1 MKPKPRILE
10 SPIQSTLRALPN
22 LLAVRCLLLLLLI
35 LLWHAVSAQRL
46 IQTIKGQVVERDTR
60 YPLVGATVR
69 LLADSS
75 HVTGA
80 TTDADGLFRIESV
93 PVGRHRLKVSFI
105 GYEDAMVEDIIL
117 TSAKESYVDITLKQ
131 SMQALEEVTFTGGPS
146 IDAANEMATVSAR
159 SFSVE
164 ETERYAGSRGDP
176 ARMASNFAGVQG
188 ADDSRNDIVVRGN
201 SPQGVLWRMEGI
213 NLPNPNHFN
222 IPGTAGGPVSMIN
235 NKTLANSDF
244 YTGAFPAEFGN
255 TVAAVFDLRL
265 RNGNR
270 DNHEWS
276 GQFGFLGT
284 EIFGEGPISRKSRS
298 SYLVSYRYSTLAL
311 FSKLNID
318 IGTEAIPQY
327 QDGAFKLNFPTK
339 GNGAFSVF
347 GIAGKSNIDI
357 LISDQK
363 EPDRNIYGENDRDQY
378 FRSSASLIGVQFQKP
393 VSESIYFSS
402 TLAASVEES
411 GAHHELVYRHLSN
424 NLYVTDSLTSILDYR
439 FRQSKLSSATNYIRR
454 FGRAGL
460 LNMGLNAD
468 VYFFDFADSART
480 INETKADYYQWTT
493 RLNSQESAALIQPFI
508 QWKYSITPRAKLVAG
523 LHGQYFSLTNSFVIA
538 EPRLGLTWDMD
549 DRQTLSVGA
558 GLHSQIQPSY
568 IYFAGLQNNPSASKP
583 KPHNHDID
591 FTRSIHAVA
600 GYRRSLTDL
609 TQLKAE
615 VYYQY
620 LFDVPV
626 ENKPSSFSMVNSGA
640 TFSRLFPDTLVNEGV
655 GKNYG
660 FEVTLERS
668 FGRGYLFLLT
678 GALYE
683 ARYQGS
689 DGIWRDTEFNGN
701 YIFNTLFTKEWAVR
715 QNNVL
720 SIAAKMTMAGG
731 RRYGPVDEQQSEA
744 QKDVV
749 YVDAQRNSRKFDPY
763 FRADFRI
770 NYKINTRKTTHEI
783 ALDLVNVFNVKN
795 ILKLTYAPDHSDPAG
810 TSVREEYQLGFLPL
824 FYYRI
829 DF

>member
-1 MKPKPRILE
+1 MLVTF
-10 SPIQSTLRALPN
+10 SS
-22 LLAVRCLLLLLLI
+22 
-35 LLWHAVSAQRL
+35 LLWYPALAQQL
-46 IQTIKGQVVERDTR
+46 TQTIKGEVIERDTR
-60 YPLVGATVR
+60 YPLTGATVR
-69 LLADSS
+69 LVTDPLR
-75 HVTGA
+75 VTGA
-80 TTDADGLFRIESV
+80 TTDPDGLFRIENV
-93 PVGRHRLKVSFI
+93 PLGRHKLWVSFI
-105 GYEDAMVEDIIL
+105 GYEDAFVEDVIL
-117 TSAKESYVDITLKQ
+117 TSAKEAYVAIPLKQ
-131 SMQALEEVTFTGGPS
+131 SMQTLDEITITGGPAIEAS
-146 IDAANEMATVSAR
+146 NEMATVSSR
-159 SFSVE
+159 SFTVE
-164 ETERYAGSRGDP
+164 QTERYAGSRGDP

-201 SPQGVLWRMEGI
+201 SPQGILWRMEGI
-213 NLPNPNHFN
+213 NIPNPNHFN

-255 TVAAVFDLRL
+255 SVAGVFDLRL

-284 EIFGEGPISRKSRS
+284 EIFGEGPLGTESRS

-339 GNGAFSVF
+339 HNGAFSVF
-347 GIAGKSNIDI
+347 GIAGKSSIDI
-357 LISDQK
+357 LISEQT
-363 EPDRNIYGENDRDQY
+363 EPDRNIYGDNDRDQY
-378 FRSSASLIGVQFQKP
+378 FRSSASLIGVQYQQP
-393 VSESIYFSS
+393 VNEFTFFST

-411 GAHHELVYRHLSN
+411 GSHHELVYRHIANSQ
-424 NLYVTDSLTSILDYR
+424 YVVDSLTTIMDYT
-439 FRQSKLSSATNYIRR
+439 FRQSKISSATYYTRK

-460 LNMGLNAD
+460 LNLGLVAD
-468 VYFFDFADSART
+468 VYLFDFTDSART
-480 INETKADYYQWTT
+480 INETMADYYQWTT
-493 RLNSQESAALIQPFI
+493 RLNSREESVMFQPFI
-508 QWKYSITPRAKLVAG
+508 QWKYSISPTAELVAG

-538 EPRLGLTWDMD
+538 EPRIGLSWDMD
-549 DRQTLSVGA
+549 DRQTFSLGA

-568 IYFAGLQNNPSASKP
+568 IYFAALKNNPSARMP
-583 KPHNHDID
+583 LTHNKDID

-626 ENKPSSFSMVNSGA
+626 EKNPSSFSMVNSGA

-660 FEVTLERS
+660 VELTLERS

-678 GALYE
+678 GAAYE

-689 DGIWRDTEFNGN
+689 DRIWRDTEFNGN
-701 YIFNTLFTKEWAVR
+701 YIFNTLFTKEWAIR
-715 QNNVL
+715 KNHAL
-720 SIAAKMTMAGG
+720 SIGAKMTTAGG
-731 RRYGPVDEQQSEA
+731 RRYGPVDEVKSEA

-749 YVDAQRNSRKFDPY
+749 YLDAQRNSRQFDPY

-770 NYKINTRKTTHEI
+770 NYKMNRRKATHEI
-783 ALDLVNVFNVKN
+783 ALDLVNVFDVKN
-795 ILKLTYAPDHSDPAG
+795 ILKLTYAPDDNDPDG
-810 TSVREEYQLGFLPL
+810 MTVREEYQLGFLPL